1 MKKDFTKES
10 NFVLEFF
17 HRNVSGFNLKE
28 IIMTTVATEVQAV
41 ATVESLLNPIDQ
53 LSVLDRQQKGLAV
66 QVKNLK
72 DTIANTYGEGKH
84 RGEKYGV
91 RVTIENR
98 KGSIDLDALLA
109 HFGITAE
116 QAEQFRGDSIA
127 VIKVSATV

>member
-1 MKKDFTKES
+1 
-10 NFVLEFF
+10 
-17 HRNVSGFNLKE
+17 
-28 IIMTTVATEVQAV
+28 MTAVTTATVVQAL

-53 LSVLDRQQKGLAV
+53 LSVLDRQQKALTA
-66 QVKNLK
+66 QVKELK
-72 DTIANTYGEGKH
+72 DNIANTFGEGKH

-98 KGSIDLDALLA
+98 KGSIDMEKLLA

-127 VIKVSATV
+127 VIKVAATA

>member
-1 MKKDFTKES
+1 
-10 NFVLEFF
+10 
-17 HRNVSGFNLKE
+17 
-28 IIMTTVATEVQAV
+28 MTTATEIQAV

-53 LSVLDRQQKGLAV
+53 LSVLDRQQKALAA
-66 QVKNLK
+66 QVKILK
-72 DTIANTYGEGKH
+72 DEIANSYGEGKH

-98 KGSIDLDALLA
+98 KGSIDLEALCA

-127 VIKVSATV
+127 VIKVSATA